1 MVNFAWAPFSLRRFL
16 PLLVL
21 LVAAPAS
28 AAVDVVYSISN
39 SYGYLMGANTGATPD
54 AGGLAEQHYVAST
67 DPAKVSELGINY
79 DTYTAPGGFYFLHQ
93 DYCVG
98 SCSVYSSTVVTIML
112 TNTDSNPVDLRFDTM
127 ITPGHLASISPTAFA
142 SGNYAFKVIQNP
154 GGGGGDEFTLY
165 DSSGTIDP
173 DTLHVYPDN
182 GGLYPDGLE
191 FNGLT
196 TTLGNPIK
204 TIDWGATNLSVP
216 LLTIAGNTTS
226 TLSYVASY
234 QISNDGVCTDLT
246 DCSSLEVVFGDPRN
260 DGSVLALRAFG
271 HQSALPLNKA
281 VVGGGYDPFF
291 VPISF
296 VAVGSL
302 DPDAPPD
309 APVINYTRNFKSN
322 AIDDGNMPAAPEPA
336 TWLTMLCG
344 FGVAGLAL
352 RRRSGS
358 IATAG

>member
-1 MVNFAWAPFSLRRFL
+1 
-16 PLLVL
+16 
-21 LVAAPAS
+21 
-28 AAVDVVYSISN
+28 
-39 SYGYLMGANTGATPD
+39 MGANTGATPD

-98 SCSVYSSTVVTIML
+98 SCSVYSSTVVTITL
-112 TNTDSNPVDLRFDTM
+112 TNTDSAPVDLRFDTM
-127 ITPGHLASISPTAFA
+127 ITPGHLASISPTPFA

-154 GGGGGDEFTLY
+154 GGPGSDAVTLY

-182 GGLYPDGLE
+182 LDPGSGME
-191 FNGLT
+191 FNSLT
-196 TTLGNPIK
+196 QNFDGALK

-246 DCSSLEVVFGDPRN
+246 DCSSLEVAFGDPRN
-260 DGSVLALRAFG
+260 DGGVLERAALRSFG
-271 HQSALPLNKA
+271 AQPLNKA

-296 VAVGSL
+296 VPLGSP

-309 APVINYTRNFKSN
+309 APVINYTTNFKSN
-322 AIDDGNMPAAPEPA
+322 AVDDGQDTSAAPEPA
-336 TWLTMLCG
+336 TWVTMLCG
-344 FGVAGLAL
+344 FGVAGMAL
-352 RRRSGS
+352 RRRRRPTA
-358 IATAG
+358 IAD